1 MDTNKGTTDL
11 GTLIGLLAGLGI
23 ILIGIIQSGGKL
35 YWFFNFNSL
44 LIVLGGTFAA
54 TMVNLPLR
62 AVGNIF
68 NVLQNVFRGED
79 YDYIGIIEE
88 IVQKAQKARKDGLLS
103 LEADLP
109 MMRDGFFKNGI
120 ELAINERESS
130 RLRTFLNL
138 EMNNISSRHVAGQ
151 EMFLYMASY
160 APAFGMLGTVL
171 GLIIMMN
178 NFSSGGGDGMEI
190 TASYDVAER
199 FADLLSGMG
208 LALITTFYGVFMANM
223 IFLPIGGKLKRR
235 SENELM
241 LKSIVV
247 EGIISIHAREH
258 PILIKEKLMT
268 FAPSQ
273 FRYNTEIEISE
284 EKPLSSLS
292 AIKEKMEE
300 QREEPS
306 DEE

>member
-35 YWFFNFNSL
+35 YWFFNLNSL

-109 MMRDGFFKNGI
+109 TMRDGFFKNGI

-178 NFSSGGGDGMEI
+178 NFSSEGQGMEI

-235 SENELM
+235 SENEMM

-268 FAPSQ
+268 FVPSQ
-273 FRYNTEIEISE
+273 FRYNTAIEISE
-284 EKPLSSLS
+284 EKPSSSLS

-300 QREEPS
+300 QKEEPS
-306 DEE
+306 DED

>member
-11 GTLIGLLAGLGI
+11 GTLIGLLSGLGI

-178 NFSSGGGDGMEI
+178 NFSSGSDGMEI

-235 SENELM
+235 SENEMM

-284 EKPLSSLS
+284 EKPSSSLS

>member
-1 MDTNKGTTDL
+1 MDSNKGTTDL
-11 GTLIGLLAGLGI
+11 GTLIGLLAGMTI
-23 ILIGIIQSGGKL
+23 IVIGILQSGGKL
-35 YWFFNFNSL
+35 FWFFNFNSL
-44 LIVLGGTFAA
+44 LIVVGGTFAA
-54 TMVNLPLR
+54 TMVNLPLN
-62 AVGNIF
+62 AVK
-68 NVLQNVFRGED
+68 NVFNILKNVFKGED
-79 YDYIGIIEE
+79 YDYVGIINE
-88 IVQKAQKARKDGLLS
+88 IVEKAQKARKDGLLS

-109 MMRDGFFKNGI
+109 NMREGFFKNGI

-138 EMNNISSRHVAGQ
+138 EMNNIASRHIAGQ
-151 EMFLYMASY
+151 ELFLYMGSY

-171 GLIIMMN
+171 GLIVMMN
-178 NFSSGGGDGMEI
+178 NFAGGDISSEI
-190 TASYDVAER
+190 SASYDIADR
-199 FADLLSGMG
+199 FAELLSGMG

-235 SENELM
+235 SENEMM

-268 FAPSQ
+268 FVPS
-273 FRYNTEIEISE
+273 FVRYQPEEIVTESNP
-284 EKPLSSLS
+284 KSSLS

-300 QREEPS
+300 RKEEN
-306 DEE
+306 DDIE

>member
-1 MDTNKGTTDL
+1 MDSNKGTTDL
-11 GTLIGLLAGLGI
+11 GTLIGLLAGMTI
-23 ILIGIIQSGGKL
+23 IVIGILQSGGKL
-35 YWFFNFNSL
+35 FWFFNFNSL
-44 LIVLGGTFAA
+44 LIVVGGTFAA
-54 TMVNLPLR
+54 TMVNLPLN
-62 AVGNIF
+62 AVK
-68 NVLQNVFRGED
+68 NVFNILKNVFKGED
-79 YDYIGIIEE
+79 YDYVGIINE
-88 IVQKAQKARKDGLLS
+88 IVEKAQKARTDGLLS

-109 MMRDGFFKNGI
+109 NMREGFFKNGI

-138 EMNNISSRHVAGQ
+138 EMNNIASRHIAGQ
-151 EMFLYMASY
+151 ELFLYMGSY

-171 GLIIMMN
+171 GLIVMMN
-178 NFSSGGGDGMEI
+178 NFAGRDISSEI
-190 TASYDVAER
+190 SASYDIADR
-199 FADLLSGMG
+199 FAELLSGMG

-235 SENELM
+235 SENEMM

-268 FAPSQ
+268 FVPS
-273 FRYNTEIEISE
+273 FVRYQPEEIVTES
-284 EKPLSSLS
+284 KPKSSLS

-300 QREEPS
+300 RKEEN
-306 DEE
+306 DNIE

>member
-109 MMRDGFFKNGI
+109 MLRDGFFKYGI

-178 NFSSGGGDGMEI
+178 NFSSGGEGMEI

-235 SENELM
+235 SENEMM

-284 EKPLSSLS
+284 EKPSSSLS

-300 QREEPS
+300 QKEETS

>member
-35 YWFFNFNSL
+35 YWFFNLNSL

-178 NFSSGGGDGMEI
+178 NFSSGGDGMEI

-235 SENELM
+235 SENEMM

-284 EKPLSSLS
+284 EKPSSSLS

>member
-1 MDTNKGTTDL
+1 MDTNRGTTDL

-35 YWFFNFNSL
+35 YWFFNLNSL

-62 AVGNIF
+62 AVSNIF

-109 MMRDGFFKNGI
+109 TMRDGFFKNGI

-178 NFSSGGGDGMEI
+178 NFSSGGDGMDI
-190 TASYDVAER
+190 TASYDVADR

-235 SENELM
+235 SENEMM

-284 EKPLSSLS
+284 EKTSSSLS
-292 AIKEKMEE
+292 TIKEKMEE
-300 QREEPS
+300 QREETS